1 MQQTLLYLLL
11 VLPGWALAENPTR
24 NLSGSWKFQAGDDI
38 AWAAT
43 DHNDS
48 QWQVIWVPETW
59 HANDADDFAWYRRT
73 VDISAYDLEDL
84 GLQIGAV
91 RSAHEVYV
99 NGQLMGRV
107 GKLPPEPE
115 VNYDL
120 IQVYRIPSSLV
131 NSSDRVTLALRIWG
145 GSEKAMMAAGAGP
158 YGGPFLIG
166 SYRQLLR
173 GLDAEQVPKLIFASL
188 FLLAGVSFL
197 YLHAKTRAVA
207 AFFWFGATSVMLALY
222 IVTQTQ
228 WKHGLNLSFLT
239 LEKIEAMSFFI
250 FLALT
255 AELIWNVIEKPT
267 PLLIRLV
274 QALYA
279 ALSVVYLFAPDL
291 AVHYTVR
298 PFWQMLIV
306 LSMFPVLW
314 VVVRQTQQGNQ
325 DARLLLY
332 GFVVFVLCGT
342 NDLLINLNVYTD
354 NGTRLLPIGFLAIL
368 VAMGTCLAGKFN
380 LMLTSLEYQVAL
392 RTEELSQVNEELEKA
407 NNSLVEMTRID
418 PLTGL
423 LNRRGLSAEAEIER
437 QRFIRQREPLALM
450 MADIDHF
457 KRVNDKYGHACGDKV
472 LSEIA
477 TLFRDHIRDIDRVA
491 RWGGEEFVL
500 LFPGTDRDGLANIAD
515 KLKQRIEHFE
525 IEYEGRLLKIIMT
538 FGGAIYQASETIYEC
553 LARADAALYEG
564 KTGGRNQVVLAQ

>member
-1 MQQTLLYLLL
+1 M
-11 VLPGWALAENPTR
+11 
-24 NLSGSWKFQAGDDI
+24 
-38 AWAAT
+38 
-43 DHNDS
+43 
-48 QWQVIWVPETW
+48 
-59 HANDADDFAWYRRT
+59 
-73 VDISAYDLEDL
+73 
-84 GLQIGAV
+84 
-91 RSAHEVYV
+91 
-99 NGQLMGRV
+99 
-107 GKLPPEPE
+107 
-115 VNYDL
+115 
-120 IQVYRIPSSLV
+120 
-131 NSSDRVTLALRIWG
+131 
-145 GSEKAMMAAGAGP
+145 
-158 YGGPFLIG
+158 
-166 SYRQLLR
+166 
-173 GLDAEQVPKLIFASL
+173 
-188 FLLAGVSFL
+188 
-197 YLHAKTRAVA
+197 
-207 AFFWFGATSVMLALY
+207 
-222 IVTQTQ
+222 
-228 WKHGLNLSFLT
+228 
-239 LEKIEAMSFFI
+239 
-250 FLALT
+250 
-255 AELIWNVIEKPT
+255 
-267 PLLIRLV
+267 
-274 QALYA
+274 
-279 ALSVVYLFAPDL
+279 
-291 AVHYTVR
+291 HYTVR
-298 PFWQMLIV
+298 PFWQINRV
-306 LSMFPVLW
+306 IHVSVLW

-332 GFVVFVLCGT
+332 GFVVFALCGT
-342 NDLLINLNVYTD
+342 NDLLINLDVYTD

-368 VAMGTCLAGKFN
+368 VAMGTSLAGKFN

-525 IEYEGRLLKIIMT
+525 IEYEGRLLKITMT

-553 LARADAALYEG
+553 LARATLLCTRVKPAVEISCAA
-564 KTGGRNQVVLAQ
+564 Q